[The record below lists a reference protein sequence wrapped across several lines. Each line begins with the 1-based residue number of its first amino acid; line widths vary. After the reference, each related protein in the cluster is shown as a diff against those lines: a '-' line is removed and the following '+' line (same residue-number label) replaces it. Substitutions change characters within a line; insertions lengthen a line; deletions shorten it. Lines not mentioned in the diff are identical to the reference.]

1 MIGGSTGIPG
11 TAAAASRVLYDPAT
25 WVGLVGVLGA
35 VTPGFGGIDAV
46 LEPIVGPSSIAY
58 GTDGRLTILVV
69 GSDYR
74 YRKPNH
80 GERLDTVIVATIN
93 PKTRQMAVV
102 SIPRDVGN
110 LPLPDATDTFHGKVN
125 SLFAH
130 YRRLVGTRDAALEK
144 MREAI
149 AHALRVE
156 IDYVA
161 FTRFEGFDLLVD
173 EIGGVYTDIP
183 ASIYDSRIVDDRT
196 RPRGAKFVAGSN
208 VLLDG
213 DDARKC
219 HATPK
224 PINWGRVPACKR
236 ALMYVR
242 SRHGQVGTRYNSD
255 YKRARRQQ
263 EFLMAA
269 LRRVAGRGKGAAL
282 TSLRDAALSRP
293 RDVYTTLPIAT
304 PADLMSLFDLFNGAQ
319 DQPFLQAVLKPNKY
333 AYRVV
338 GTRRY
343 ELRLDVVRALTAE
356 WFGPVR

>member
-1 MIGGSTGIPG
+1 MIGGSTGISG
-11 TAAAASRVLYDPAT
+11 TAAAASRMQHDPTT

-35 VTPGFGGIDAV
+35 VTPGFGGI
-46 LEPIVGPSSIAY
+46 LEPVVGPSSIDY
-58 GTDGRLTILVV
+58 GADGRLTILVV

-110 LPLPDATDTFHGKVN
+110 LPLPDPTDTFHGKVN
-125 SLFAH
+125 SLLAH
-130 YRRLVGTRDAALEK
+130 YRRMVGTRDAALEK

-149 AHALRVE
+149 AHALRIE

-173 EIGGVYTDIP
+173 EIDGVYTDIP
-183 ASIYDSRIVDDRT
+183 ASIYDSRVVDDRT
-196 RPRGAKFVAGSN
+196 RPRGAKFVAGSS
-208 VLLDG
+208 VRLGG

-219 HATPK
+219 YATAK

-242 SRHGQVGTRYNSD
+242 SRHGQVGTKYNND

-269 LRRVAGRGKGAAL
+269 LRRVVGRGKGAAL

-293 RDVYTTLPIAT
+293 KDVYTTLPITT
-304 PADLMSLFDLFNGAQ
+304 PADLATLFDLFNGAQ
-319 DQPFLQAVLKPNKY
+319 NQPLLRAVLKPNKY
-333 AYRVV
+333 AYHVV
-338 GTRRY
+338 DTRRY